1 MKLLIDTELYL
12 FTAASGC
19 EIEIEWDH
27 DDWTYLCR
35 HGDVKAS
42 LQDSIAAIRELFPD
56 GQPVLAFGDRAS
68 FRYGIWPSYKAN
80 RKAYRKPAGYRELV
94 AWVEAVA
101 PTRGWEVA
109 RLPDVEADDVMGIL
123 CEPGDVICSWDKDML
138 TIPGIHYRREE
149 VIEVDRAAADRAFYM
164 QVLTGDAADNY
175 PGCPG
180 YGPVTAEKLV
190 SKWSSEID
198 LWREVVNAYV
208 LKAPGCG
215 NREDAERY
223 ALQQARCARIL
234 RTGEYDRETN
244 TPRLW
249 NPPVA

>member
-109 RLPDVEADDVMGIL
+109 RLPDVEGDDVMGIL

-198 LWREVVNAYV
+198 LWRAVVNAYV

-234 RTGEYDRETN
+234 RAGEYDREAN

>member
-109 RLPDVEADDVMGIL
+109 RLPDVEGDDVMGIL
-123 CEPGDVICSWDKDML
+123 CEPGDVICSWDKDLL

-164 QVLTGDAADNY
+164 QVLTGDTADNY

-234 RTGEYDRETN
+234 RAGEYDREAN

>member
-109 RLPDVEADDVMGIL
+109 RLPDVEGDDVMGIL

-215 NREDAERY
+215 DREDAERY

-234 RTGEYDRETN
+234 RAGEYDREAN

>member
-109 RLPDVEADDVMGIL
+109 RLPDVEGDDVMGIL

-215 NREDAERY
+215 NRKDAERY

-234 RTGEYDRETN
+234 RAGEYDLEAN

>member
-12 FTAASGC
+12 FAEFEA
-19 EIEIEWDH
+19 EWDT

-42 LQDSIAAIRELFPD
+42 LQDSIAAIREVFPD

-80 RKAYRKPAGYRELV
+80 RKSYRKPAGYRELV
-94 AWVEAVA
+94 AWVETVA

-109 RLPDVEADDVMGIL
+109 RLPDVEGDDVLGIL

-138 TIPGIHYRREE
+138 TIPGLHFRRKE
-149 VIEVDRAAADRAFYM
+149 VVEVDQLAADRAFYT

-180 YGPVTAEKLV
+180 YGPVTAERLLAGWTTDV
-190 SKWSSEID
+190 D
-198 LWREVVNAYV
+198 FWREVVNAYT
-208 LKAPGCG
+208 LKSKAGT
-215 NREDAERY
+215 REAAEKL

-234 RTGEYDRETN
+234 RAGEYDLATN

>member
-109 RLPDVEADDVMGIL
+109 RLPDVEGDDVMGIL
-123 CEPGDVICSWDKDML
+123 CEPGDVICSWDKDMM

-198 LWREVVNAYV
+198 LWRAVVNAYV

-234 RTGEYDRETN
+234 RAGEYDREAN

>member
-109 RLPDVEADDVMGIL
+109 RLPDVEGDDVMGIL

-234 RTGEYDRETN
+234 RAGEYDRETS

>member
-12 FTAASGC
+12 FTAATAC

-109 RLPDVEADDVMGIL
+109 RLPDVEGDDVMGIL
-123 CEPGDVICSWDKDML
+123 CEPGDVICSWDKDMM

-234 RTGEYDRETN
+234 RAGEYDREAN